1 MSEKKPDAPKKGEKK
16 PAVKKDAWCM
26 YIGPTIRGVIHAS
39 QIFPKSAAEVR
50 ESFGGKL
57 PENAAPL
64 IVDGEHLPTAR
75 QEIKVEGSALR
86 HYYES
91 LKRR

>member
-1 MSEKKPDAPKKGEKK
+1 MSEKKSASKKGEKK

-26 YIGPTIRGVIHAS
+26 YLGPTIRGVIHAS

-50 ESFGGKL
+50 EMMGEKL

-75 QEIKVEGSALR
+75 QEIKVQGTALR